1 MEVAH
6 ESTELQGHP
15 NLINCYLNWPFLASL
30 ILYFSIHRA
39 MSARTVT
46 EIQNC
51 EKIYNFGH
59 SKESAL
65 PNGLLNN

>member
-1 MEVAH
+1 
-6 ESTELQGHP
+6 
-15 NLINCYLNWPFLASL
+15 
-30 ILYFSIHRA
+30 

-46 EIQNC
+46 EIQNS